1 MTQKTLNKTELLT
14 FFTDKGVEVSKL
26 VVVYVG
32 PDTLI
37 GETNDPNSEVIGLKN
52 PKRIFRL
59 SQMQSG
65 GLVLSYM
72 LGDWDFME
80 TGIIYVRPQAWYH
93 LLSEP
98 DSVIEAVLNL
108 YREFLNRKVLNKAE
122 EAGLVLPT
130 IESPF
135 RKK

>member
-14 FFTDKGVEVSKL
+14 FFTEKGVEVSKL

-80 TGIIYVRPQAWYH
+80 TGIINVRPQAWYH